1 MLIYHIHVQTS
12 DCTLGPWNKVW
23 WYLLRLNNADESASI
38 FCSAQNFLRG
48 SLPLDGFQ
56 QKGDLVESDKYSE
69 AKVGAF
75 EKGGHISEVFPY
87 Q

>member
-1 MLIYHIHVQTS
+1 MHPYFAQSKTFSEAPGTHL
-12 DCTLGPWNKVW
+12 TL
-23 WYLLRLNNADESASI
+23 E
-38 FCSAQNFLRG
+38 
-48 SLPLDGFQ
+48 GFQ

-75 EKGGHISEVFPY
+75 ERGGHISEVFPY